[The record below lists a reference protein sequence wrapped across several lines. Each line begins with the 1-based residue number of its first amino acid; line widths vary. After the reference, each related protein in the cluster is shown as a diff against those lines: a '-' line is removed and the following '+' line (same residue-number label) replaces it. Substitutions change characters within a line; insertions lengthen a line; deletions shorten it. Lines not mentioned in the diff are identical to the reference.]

1 MRLVTLWNPTTRMD
15 IIDLGKDFF
24 LVRFGLKE
32 DFLVVLEKGPWFIGE
47 HFLSIRPWE
56 PNFKLSLA
64 NVSSIAIWIRLTE
77 LPIKYYEMEVLK

>member
-1 MRLVTLWNPTTRMD
+1 MD
-15 IIDLGKDFF
+15 IINLGKDFF

-56 PNFKLSLA
+56 PNFKPSPA
-64 NVSSIAIWIRLTE
+64 NVSAIAIWIRLTK
-77 LPIKYYEMEVLK
+77 LPIKYYEMDVFK